1 MSPESTA
8 EYYQHITHRYTER
21 YGDYGYPEIII
32 YSVSF
37 QSYVDW
43 PNQNCWDLVGQGL
56 SEAARK
62 LEAAGADLVVIAH
75 RPRTIADAD
84 QILVVDSGPIVEQ
97 GKHQE
102 SVEKGGFYSRMKQ
115 THIAEQGWG
124 LAV

>member
-1 MSPESTA
+1 MYNTENSTC
-8 EYYQHITHRYTER
+8 
-21 YGDYGYPEIII
+21 YGYPEIII

-43 PNQNCWDLVGQGL
+43 PNQNHWDLVAHGL

-62 LEAAGADLVVIAH
+62 LEAAGVDLVVIAH

-84 QILVVDSGPIVEQ
+84 QILLVDSGLIVEQ

-102 SVEKGGFYSRMKQ
+102 SAEKGGVDSRIKQ
-115 THIAEQGWG
+115 THIAAQGWDM
-124 LAV
+124 AV